1 MATSLD
7 IVMSDL
13 GSRLGVPVCLR
24 SCFNLSE
31 MKFAKGRREGRHA
44 RNDRMALMLARFFL
58 LFGCLLNRNEQT
70 FKYNRR
76 GCLQDSRKACFV
88 LTTNNGHVNLDTGP
102 DEDVGKVCS
111 QTC

>member
-7 IVMSDL
+7 IVTRDL

-44 RNDRMALMLARFFL
+44 RKDRMALMLARFFL
-58 LFGCLLNRNEQT
+58 LFGCLLNRNEQI
-70 FKYNRR
+70 FKYNRK
-76 GCLQDSRKACFV
+76 GCLQDSRKGCFV

-102 DEDVGKVCS
+102 DEDIGKVCS